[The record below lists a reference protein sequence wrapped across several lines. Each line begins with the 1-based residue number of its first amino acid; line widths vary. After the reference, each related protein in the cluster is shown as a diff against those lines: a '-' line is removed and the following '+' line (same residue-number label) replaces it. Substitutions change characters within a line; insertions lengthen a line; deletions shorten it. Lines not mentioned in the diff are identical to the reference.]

1 MYILPIKLLQLE
13 INLNKENNC
22 ITDNRHESGNS
33 KGSLLPFCASL
44 LNEQGRGNP

>member
-1 MYILPIKLLQLE
+1 MYILSIKLLHLE
-13 INLNKENNC
+13 INLYKENNC

-33 KGSLLPFCASL
+33 KGGLLPFFASL